1 MRNASLI
8 IPVTLAVALALGSLA
23 SCVSAPVIAKS
34 HPASAEAPAGRL
46 AGVAPSL
53 RNGVVSYPDV
63 PEVRAAPP
71 PDHSHHQHEP

>member
-1 MRNASLI
+1 M
-8 IPVTLAVALALGSLA
+8 ALGALGAIGACA
-23 SCVSAPVIAKS
+23 STPMIAKS
-34 HPASAEAPAGRL
+34 HPASAEAPAGRI

-71 PDHSHHQHEP
+71 PDHTHHHH